1 MEERRHKST
10 HPSPHRQ
17 RLPMP
22 PTLKSGQR
30 NRRQGSVLHPLQV
43 QHVPVIDP
51 IRRLPRRQR
60 RKLFMIN
67 RREKAKIHQ
76 DIYQK
81 KQRGFWEQHP
91 TPEPR
96 PDDRSQPIDHKGQK
110 DHPTAEKKIN
120 SIPRTQRPTQP
131 NLGDTNK
138 HSVSDT
144 DTITRIMRDQTISDR
159 DLTTMPPPSTIMA
172 KDKTLTPT
180 PTRTPIR
187 KPSPIPYHD
196 LPKRTHAI
204 HHPPSHQPE
213 KGPTTEVNSKP
224 PVEDIHSQEHDYWK
238 RCKLSTN

>member
-1 MEERRHKST
+1 MEERRHKSI

-22 PTLKSGQR
+22 PALKYGQR
-30 NRRQGSVLHPLQV
+30 NQRQGSVLHPLQV

-67 RREKAKIHQ
+67 RREKAKIQQ

-91 TPEPR
+91 TLEPR
-96 PDDRSQPIDHKGQK
+96 PDDRSQPIDHKGRK
-110 DHPTAEKKIN
+110 DHPTAEKEIN
-120 SIPRTQRPTQP
+120 SIPWTQ
-131 NLGDTNK
+131 NK
-138 HSVSDT
+138 HSIPDT

-196 LPKRTHAI
+196 LPKRTRVT
-204 HHPPSHQPE
+204 HHPLSHQPE
-213 KGPTTEVNSKP
+213 KGPITEVDNKP
-224 PVEDIHSQEHDYWK
+224 PVKNIQSQEHDYWK